1 MVREVK
7 IDLLD
12 ESDITEKY
20 NDDKINK
27 DLLEYLIKEAR
38 FVKKNEKIKIIVNN
52 KCHTKLNYKDIFLN
66 SFQDEYLHNLKEHLK
81 TNFLQVI
88 FLIVG
93 VFFIFLSFKV
103 DNQIWKEIFLIG
115 GWVPIWEM
123 IDLEIFSDIRG
134 IKRKKTL
141 LKLIKSEI
149 VEK

>member
-27 DLLEYLIKEAR
+27 DLLEYLIKEAC

>member
-38 FVKKNEKIKIIVNN
+38 FVKKREKIKIIVNN

-134 IKRKKTL
+134 IKRKKHF
-141 LKLIKSEI
+141 
-149 VEK
+149 